1 LLLLLLLLQAR
12 SDVKRLAEELA
23 LAHKQIS
30 SSRSKAEQVR
40 QQNVTACCVI
50 GSILEAQR
58 TPYFGVAVNVAASH
72 EFRGNIAERGLA
84 HCTQS
89 RCLVWCTALDCL

>member
-40 QQNVTACCVI
+40 QPNGHSMLCNWQYT
-50 GSILEAQR
+50 GSPTHDSLW
-58 TPYFGVAVNVAASH
+58 
-72 EFRGNIAERGLA
+72 
-84 HCTQS
+84 
-89 RCLVWCTALDCL
+89 RCSECRSMT